1 MCINRQLYTSKPQ
14 LCAPDSRW
22 CTMEC
27 KPYSALLWNQAEH
40 GWHPSCNGH
49 HPMLRTSTDRLN
61 IAGICLVMVIL
72 PCSAST
78 SADRQE
84 PSWFQCSAL
93 PGQLF
98 HPGTFR
104 NALFHRTHYHVS
116 CFNPEHLEMLCFI
129 EHITRSAVSIQNS
142 ATPHFIEH
150 YQVSCFNP
158 ELYAMPCFIEHITRS
173 AVPIQNTLQCSV
185 S

>member
-40 GWHPSCNGH
+40 GWHPSCIGH

-104 NALFHRTHYHVS
+104 NALFHRTHY
-116 CFNPEHLEMLCFI
+116 
-129 EHITRSAVSIQNS
+129 
-142 ATPHFIEH
+142 
-150 YQVSCFNP
+150 QVSCFNP
-158 ELYAMPCFIEHITRS
+158 ELCNAPFHRTLPGQLFQSRTLCNALFHRTHYQVSCSNPEHFAMLCFIEHTAWIPGQLWHLLTTEAS
-173 AVPIQNTLQCSV
+173 
-185 S
+185 